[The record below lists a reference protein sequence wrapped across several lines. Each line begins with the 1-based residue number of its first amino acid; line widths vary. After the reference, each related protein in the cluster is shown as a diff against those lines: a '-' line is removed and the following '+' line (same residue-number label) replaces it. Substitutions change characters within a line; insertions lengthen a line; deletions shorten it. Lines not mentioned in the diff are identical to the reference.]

1 MLVPEW
7 DGVGRVEVLELGC
20 EECRVSRG
28 ARKAVEVLPES
39 EVDETRGK
47 VGVEDDAARPV
58 TVPYPLD
65 LILGDLEL
73 VFAIVEAS
81 KRVSVSS
88 SSRSLSLSRFEFDL
102 DIGVTSG

>member
-1 MLVPEW
+1 MLVPEC

-20 EECRVSRG
+20 DECRVSRG

-47 VGVEDDAARPV
+47 LEVEDDAARPV
-58 TVPYPLD
+58 AVPYPLN
-65 LILGDLEL
+65 LILEGLEL
-73 VFAIVEAS
+73 VFAIVEGSTRA
-81 KRVSVSS
+81 SVSS
-88 SSRSLSLSRFEFDL
+88 SSRSLSLSRFELDL